1 MGSLSKIAPE
11 CAKCFKRD
19 TCIRKRM
26 ITVDYLEQPSMR
38 EGSMDVAQPVFQPAL
53 RDKLEDGLHIGVREK
68 TLRRI
73 KEAVEE
79 SLSNRFI
86 DYGA

>member
-11 CAKCFKRD
+11 CAKCFK
-19 TCIRKRM
+19 

-38 EGSMDVAQPVFQPAL
+38 EGSMDVAQPAL